1 MAQTSYPRIPQLQAS
16 DTTMLS
22 PEFFSYAQ
30 LKQAAN
36 LVQSQTS
43 HQPSVGLIL
52 GSGLG
57 PLAEEIE
64 AAQVIPYGA
73 IPHFPV
79 SGAPGHAGRLV
90 IGKLAG
96 KTVIAMQGRVH
107 FYEGYSAQHLT
118 LPVRVMQLLGV
129 KTLIVTNA
137 AGGINQNF
145 QKGDLMLIVDHLNL
159 VGLSGHH
166 PLAGPNLA
174 EFGPRFPSMTHAYAP
189 QLIALA
195 HRVAA
200 GLNLILQEGVYA
212 YVAGPAFESP
222 AEIRLL
228 KAIGADAVGM
238 STAPEVVVANHGG
251 MQVLGISSITNMT
264 IQEINSGLETTEE
277 EVWETIKVVV
287 PKLNRLVK
295 GVVAEIS

>member
-1 MAQTSYPRIPQLQAS
+1 MVA
-16 DTTMLS
+16 
-22 PEFFSYAQ
+22 PEFFSYTE
-30 LKQAAN
+30 LKQAADF
-36 LVQSQTS
+36 VQSQTS
-43 HQPSVGLIL
+43 HQSAIGLIL

-64 AAQVIPYGA
+64 AAQVIPYKT
-73 IPHFPV
+73 IPHFPI
-79 SGAPGHAGRLV
+79 SNAPGHAGRLV
-90 IGKLAG
+90 LGRLAG
-96 KTVIAMQGRVH
+96 KIVLTLQGRVH
-107 FYEGYSAQHLT
+107 FYEGYSPQHLT

-159 VGLSGHH
+159 VGLSGHN
-166 PLAGPNLA
+166 PLRGPNLA

-189 QLIALA
+189 QLIAVA
-195 HRVAA
+195 KRVAA
-200 GLNLILQEGVYA
+200 RLNLTLQEGVYA

-222 AEIRLL
+222 AEIRFL

-251 MQVLGISSITNMT
+251 MWVLGISSITNMA

-277 EVWETIKVVV
+277 ETWETIKMVV
-287 PKLNRLVK
+287 PKLTLLVK
-295 GVVAEIS
+295 GILSEIN

>member
-1 MAQTSYPRIPQLQAS
+1 MAQTRLSQNRAIAS
-16 DTTMLS
+16 GETTMAS
-22 PEFFSYAQ
+22 PEFFSYAE
-30 LKQAAN
+30 LKQAADF
-36 LVQSQTS
+36 VQSQTG

-64 AAQVIPYGA
+64 AAQAISYA
-73 IPHFPV
+73 DIPHFPV

-96 KTVIAMQGRVH
+96 KTVAAMQGRVH

-129 KTLIVTNA
+129 KTLLVTNA

-145 QKGDLMLIVDHLNL
+145 RKGDLMLIVDHLNM
-159 VGLSGHH
+159 VGLGGYH
-166 PLAGPNLA
+166 PLRGPNLA

-200 GLNLILQEGVYA
+200 GLNLTLQEGVYA
-212 YVAGPAFESP
+212 YVAGPSFESP

-251 MQVLGISSITNMT
+251 MQVLGISSISNMT

-277 EVWETIKVVV
+277 ETWETIKMVV
-287 PKLNRLVK
+287 PKLTPLVK
-295 GVVAEIS
+295 GILAEIN